1 MKKPT
6 IIAVILTLIIILIL
20 GVFEL
25 FPTYSFVI
33 KSNWDIDLPI
43 KAVLTEIYEKDSE
56 TSFHGDGV
64 RYHIFSYKYEDYIDL
79 MFAWSAA
86 EHETLHYGSV
96 SKAADAWL
104 DEIEVPEN
112 MWPDYG
118 VCGSWHRSKEY
129 NSEIILFWDSE
140 RNLLNVIENFFNI
153 IVFKSHICTSKLTH
167 KANHNKCV
175 ANPECVCEF

>member
-6 IIAVILTLIIILIL
+6 IIAIILTLIIILIL

-79 MFAWSAA
+79 MFAWSPN
-86 EHETLHYGSV
+86 EHKTNHYPT
-96 SKAADAWL
+96 AREATEAWL
-104 DEIEVPEN
+104 DEIDIPADN
-112 MWPDYG
+112 RPNYSD
-118 VCGSWHRSKEY
+118 CASWIKSQND
-129 NSEIILFWDSE
+129 NSEIIFFWDSD
-140 RNLLNVIENFFNI
+140 LNRLY
-153 IVFKSHICTSKLTH
+153 IVEKFI
-167 KANHNKCV
+167 
-175 ANPECVCEF
+175 